1 VTEVSYFRVTHSV
14 RCSARLQISGW
25 RVSPSL
31 RRSTHSKADVTESC
45 LYCLYPLSCLLGDTK
60 HCLIVAESRRWWC
73 WCPGGGIP
81 FLRAVL
87 STPFSLLCSLLFLCL
102 CVFTW

>member
-60 HCLIVAESRRWWC
+60 HCLIGTGLVQLEIDVDRRAF
-73 WCPGGGIP
+73 IH
-81 FLRAVL
+81 
-87 STPFSLLCSLLFLCL
+87 
-102 CVFTW
+102 